1 MASLF
6 PSAQAQAGAGTLLCS
21 FPAGQCNMVS
31 QPGGKF
37 QVTAD
42 PRRGQLSLS
51 KGADGLTHFK
61 WASLPAGKVEV
72 DRIVFPGE
80 NIFKRVQTGREGDRI
95 YMLHC
100 ISGNQRI
107 LFWMQEK
114 EDKND
119 AENLKKVNDTILNPN
134 AALPVVA
141 AAAPSTATTSPAE
154 WMNMMGYTF
163 LTIFSSY
170 SH

>member
-6 PSAQAQAGAGTLLCS
+6 PTAQAQAGAGTVLCS
-21 FPAGQCNMVS
+21 FPAGQCQTVV
-31 QPGGKF
+31 QPNKKL

-42 PRRGQLSLS
+42 PRRGQISVV
-51 KGADGLTHFK
+51 KGADGLVHFK
-61 WASLPAGKVEV
+61 WANLPAGYVEI
-72 DRIVFPGE
+72 DRIVFSGE
-80 NIFKRVQTGREGDRI
+80 NVFKRVQTGREGDRI

-119 AENLKKVNDTILNPN
+119 AENMKKVNDMIANPN
-134 AALPVVA
+134 AAVPVVA
-141 AAAPSTATTSPAE
+141 AGVPSNATTSPAE
-154 WMNMMGYTF
+154 WMNMMG
-163 LTIFSSY
+163 
-170 SH
+170 